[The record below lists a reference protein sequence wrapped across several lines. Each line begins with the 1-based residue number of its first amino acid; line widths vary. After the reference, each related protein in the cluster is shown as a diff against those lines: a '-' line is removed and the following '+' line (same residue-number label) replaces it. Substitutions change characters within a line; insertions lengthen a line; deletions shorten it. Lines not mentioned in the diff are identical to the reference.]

1 MTDLFFEKALKSY
14 VQYLNENG
22 LNNMRKKYIKLK
34 YFKIMLLTSLIKL
47 IIIRAKNISMTV
59 MMNYYITIFIIYC
72 YHLNSINKGIIT

>member
-47 IIIRAKNISMTV
+47 IIIRAKNISMKV
-59 MMNYYITIFIIYC
+59 MMNYYITIFIINC
-72 YHLNSINKGIIT
+72 HHLNSINEGIIT